1 MPLKPEQNHKFSTS
15 LKLYIMQEELFA
27 SGRNIPNIDPTLEVW
42 HWPISVDLFFG
53 GLAAGLL
60 FFAALFYLMKKE
72 DSYPSIVKIA
82 PIVAP
87 VGISI
92 ALICLFYDLTHK
104 MYFWRL
110 YLTFRI
116 ESPMSFGSWVLL
128 LITPLSFLWVFSYIE
143 DIFPKLRLKNK
154 FLVGIKNFGVSYRKA
169 MAILLIPLSISLGI
183 YTGILLSAFN
193 ARPLW
198 NTTILGPLFLASG
211 LTCAAAVILF
221 FGRKNTVERRLLSKI
236 TLATLIIQLFLMI
249 HMILGDFAG
258 TEAQFQAVQL
268 LIGGEFTTAFVGV
281 VFILGLLV
289 PVFLEI
295 LELRGYRIPVLLP
308 VLLVLLG
315 GLVFRFV
322 MVEAGQLAQYLY

>member
-1 MPLKPEQNHKFSTS
+1 
-15 LKLYIMQEELFA
+15 MQEELFA